1 MLWPRR
7 ISGDSALWRRKNGQ
21 NEKSWLKTLKLRG
34 MEAMLIDPDLT
45 TKTEFAK
52 YKGLSGLIDKMAER
66 LGSEKLETTLGSENP
81 KSLDYPV

>member
-1 MLWPRR
+1 
-7 ISGDSALWRRKNGQ
+7 
-21 NEKSWLKTLKLRG
+21 

-66 LGSEKLETTLGSENP
+66 LGSEKLETTSGSENP
-81 KSLDYPV
+81 KSLDNPV